1 MIKARIKLGG
11 KFMTYI
17 PSRQDAEDLF
27 LKYNKSESLYKH
39 AKQVEVTLR
48 YFAKKYGEDEDKW
61 SIIGF
66 LHDLDYEMYPDLHC
80 QKTEEILRENSY
92 PEDYIR
98 AIMAHGYG
106 MRTDVKPESQME
118 KILYATD
125 ELTGLI
131 NASCLMRPSKSVL
144 DLTYKS
150 FKKKYKDKK
159 FAAGV
164 DRSIIENG
172 AQMLNMDLEEL
183 VNETIAAL
191 SEYAEEAQLKGN
203 L

>member
-1 MIKARIKLGG
+1 
-11 KFMTYI
+11 MTYI
-17 PSRQDAEDLF
+17 PTRQDAEELF
-27 LKYNKSESLYKH
+27 LKYNQSESLYRH

-48 YFAKKYGEDEDKW
+48 YFAKKYGEDEEKW

-80 QKTEEILRENSY
+80 QKTEEILREEDY

-98 AIMAHGYG
+98 AIMSHGYG

-118 KILYATD
+118 KILFATD

-131 NASCLMRPSKSVL
+131 NAACLMRPSKSVL
-144 DLTYKS
+144 DLNFKS
-150 FKKKYKDKK
+150 FKKKFKDKK

-164 DRSIIENG
+164 DRDVILRG
-172 AQMLNMDLEEL
+172 AEMLNMSLEEL
-183 VNETIAAL
+183 ATETITAL
-191 SEYAEEAQLKGN
+191 GTYAEEAELKGN

>member
-1 MIKARIKLGG
+1 
-11 KFMTYI
+11 MTYI
-17 PSRQDAEDLF
+17 PTREDAEKLF
-27 LKYNKSESLYKH
+27 LQYNESPSLYKH

-48 YFAKKYGEDEDKW
+48 YFANKYGEDPEKW

-66 LHDLDYEMYPDLHC
+66 LHDLDYEKYPELHC
-80 QKTEEILRENSY
+80 QKTEEILRENNY
-92 PEDYIR
+92 PEEYIR
-98 AIMAHGYG
+98 AIMAHAYE
-106 MRTDVKPESQME
+106 MRTDVRPESQME

-131 NASCLMRPSKSVL
+131 NAACLMRPSKSVL
-144 DLTYKS
+144 DLNFKS
-150 FKKKYKDKK
+150 FKKKFKDKK

-164 DRSIIENG
+164 DREVILKG
-172 AQMLNMDLEEL
+172 AEMLNMSLEEL

-191 SEYAEEAQLKGN
+191 SHYAEEADLKGN